1 MHNEYPT
8 LSRTTE
14 NRQSVTQK
22 PTILYTK
29 AGIDVQGKAP
39 ATAAFRAVLSYIE
52 KKFNEKLIIFLTC
65 R

>member
-8 LSRTTE
+8 LSRTPA
-14 NRQSVTQK
+14 NRQSATQK

-39 ATAAFRAVLSYIE
+39 ATAAFRTVLSHIE
-52 KKFNEKLIIFLTC
+52 KKFTEKLIIFLSC